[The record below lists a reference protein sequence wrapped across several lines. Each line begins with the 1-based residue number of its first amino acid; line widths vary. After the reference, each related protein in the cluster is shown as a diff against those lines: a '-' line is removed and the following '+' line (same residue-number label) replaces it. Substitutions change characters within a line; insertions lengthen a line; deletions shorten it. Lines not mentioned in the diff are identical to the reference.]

1 MSFAR
6 HEAERFYART
16 GRPGPGQLDGA
27 YQYETAVMIEM
38 LDRLEAILDDE
49 GVPRET
55 AERVI
60 RCMIY
65 GSPSPAAAQ
74 MRMNQ
79 QEEMADLLGKLPQRL
94 IQIPGAPAGGGLSV
108 LAAAA
113 AGRKPAPPWTPFRSR
128 T

>member
-1 MSFAR
+1 MSYAR

-16 GRPGPGQLDGA
+16 GRPGPGQLDAA

-74 MRMNQ
+74 MRMDQ
-79 QEEMADLLGKLPQRL
+79 QEQMADLLSRMPPGPR
-94 IQIPGAPAGGGLSV
+94 IIPVRP
-108 LAAAA
+108 
-113 AGRKPAPPWTPFRSR
+113 R
-128 T
+128 TGHW

>member
-6 HEAERFYART
+6 QEAERFYART
-16 GRPGPGQLDGA
+16 SRPGPGHLDGA

-49 GVPRET
+49 DVPRET

-74 MRMNQ
+74 MRMDQ
-79 QEEMADLLGKLPQRL
+79 QERMADLLSRMPPQPISFPL
-94 IQIPGAPAGGGLSV
+94 
-108 LAAAA
+108 
-113 AGRKPAPPWTPFRSR
+113 GRSG
-128 T
+128 